1 MRFRSTSKRRGIC
14 NGVAIVY
21 SWGSLSLS
29 FCRWFDGFYWDGLRS
44 RSLTPP
50 IMPEVKSVIDTTNFD
65 DYPPDPESPP
75 PDDISG
81 WDNDF

>member
-1 MRFRSTSKRRGIC
+1 MR
-14 NGVAIVY
+14 
-21 SWGSLSLS
+21 LSLLPR
-29 FCRWFDGFYWDGLRS
+29 RWFDGFYWDGLRS

-50 IMPEVKSVIDTTNFD
+50 IMPEVKSVIDTANFD

-75 PDDISG
+75 PDDVSG